1 MTKEEADE
9 SYWDYQPVILV
20 LDDGTSIFPMSDDEG
35 NSAGSLYH
43 CGGAINHTSNEV
55 LIMNKEF
62 TEFKSDVLKE
72 LSELIKITGDPFLMR
87 TKRSVENDRYNND
100 INEYVLSEEVPQNVL
115 TFL

>member
-1 MTKEEADE
+1 MSSWRRAR
-9 SYWDYQPVILV
+9 DY
-20 LDDGTSIFPMSDDEG
+20 
-35 NSAGSLYH
+35 
-43 CGGAINHTSNEV
+43 TSNEV

-100 INEYVLSEEVPQNVL
+100 INEYVLSGGSPSECVDLLIALDGRGNL
-115 TFL
+115 TEF